1 MTKNNIFSIAL
12 GVLAL
17 ILVGLIAYSLF
28 SNNNSVTEKE
38 DVKTEEI
45 VNNKTKDTKP
55 IEVVTDK
62 KEEKQFVKVYFNNTI
77 FDPGLMDCSK
87 VFPVDREI
95 EPTLAVGRAALEE
108 LFLGPTDEE
117 TNKGYLTNLNVGT
130 FLSTLSIE
138 DGVAKADFTEQL
150 QTAVGGSCRTAAIRS
165 QITETLKQFPTVK
178 DVIISI
184 DGQTQN
190 ILQP

>member
-1 MTKNNIFSIAL
+1 MTKKNIFSIVL

-17 ILVGLIAYSLF
+17 ILASLIAYSLF
-28 SNNNSVTEKE
+28 SNNDAVTEKE
-38 DVKTEEI
+38 DVKTEGI
-45 VNNKTKDTKP
+45 VNDKTD
-55 IEVVTDK
+55 DK
-62 KEEKQFVKVYFNNTI
+62 KAIEAVAEKKDEKQFVKVYFNNTI

-108 LFLGPTDEE
+108 LFLGPTDDE
-117 TNKGYLTNLNVGT
+117 TKNGYLTNLNIGT
-130 FLSTLSIE
+130 FLSTLTIE
-138 DGVAKADFTEQL
+138 NGVAKADFTEQL

-165 QITETLKQFPTVK
+165 QITETLKQFPTVNE
-178 DVIISI
+178 VIISI
-184 DGQTQN
+184 DGNTQN